1 MDTTFIS
8 LLAFIVITIVYYATT
23 ALGRPELT
31 LDILANNQGELDG
44 YFSSKFKSLAIYLLF
59 IVIAQV
65 IINVIYM
72 VNKCGGATGSNV
84 AVAMVSTIFPWIFL
98 FGIAMATIMMF
109 PGLKSAFTDVV
120 GYFFVANNAKNLLT
134 YILAD
139 VKTENNIQS
148 LAPEEQNKLRLASDA
163 LLKICADKSI
173 LINQMVPENF
183 LQFWQTL
190 EQGNLLKS
198 NIPDLQEKK
207 AELLHLVVQRDNVGE
222 ATWYIMTAILV
233 ISIVSYN
240 LVKRGCKQ
248 DVSSI
253 QANQQ
258 EYLAKQKQIDKANEL
273 TNNQVYTLDPKQA
286 PSQTAIIE
294 QP

>member
-1 MDTTFIS
+1 MDTTLLS
-8 LLAFIVITIVYYATT
+8 LLAFSVITIIYYTT
-23 ALGRPELT
+23 GALGRPNLT
-31 LDILANNQGELDG
+31 LDILSNKQGELDT
-44 YFSSKFKSLAIYLLF
+44 YFSDKVKSLGIYLLF
-59 IVIAQV
+59 IIIIQV
-65 IINVIYM
+65 VINVIYM

-84 AVAMVSTIFPWIFL
+84 AVAMVSTIFPWLFL
-98 FGIAMATIMMF
+98 FGIAMATIIMF

-120 GYFFVANNAKNLLT
+120 GYFFVAKDAKNLLT

-139 VKTENNIQS
+139 VKTENNIQGLS
-148 LAPEEQNKLRLASDA
+148 SEEQNKIRLASDA

-198 NIPDLQEKK
+198 DIPDLDAKK
-207 AELLHLVVQRDNVGE
+207 AELLELVVQRDYVGE
-222 ATWYIMTAILV
+222 ATWYIVTSLLV

-240 LVKRGCKQ
+240 LIKRGCKQ

-258 EYLAKQKQIDKANEL
+258 EYLAKQQQIDKTNEL
-273 TNNQVYTLDPKQA
+273 TNNQVYTLDPKQT

>member
-1 MDTTFIS
+1 MDTS
-8 LLAFIVITIVYYATT
+8 LLSLLIISVITIVYYTT
-23 ALGRPELT
+23 GALGRPNLT
-31 LDILANNQGELDG
+31 LDILANKQGELDT
-44 YFSSKFKSLAIYLLF
+44 YFSDKVKSLAIYLLF
-59 IVIAQV
+59 IVVSQV
-65 IINVIYM
+65 IINIIYM
-72 VNKCGGATGSNV
+72 VNKCGGATGSNI
-84 AVAMVSTIFPWIFL
+84 AVAIVSTIFPWLFL
-98 FGIAMATIMMF
+98 FGIAMATIIMF

-120 GYFFVANNAKNLLT
+120 GYFFVAKDSKNLLT

-139 VKTENNIQS
+139 VKTENNIQGLS
-148 LAPEEQNKLRLASDA
+148 SEEQNKIRLASDA

-198 NIPDLQEKK
+198 DIPDLDAKK
-207 AELLHLVVQRDNVGE
+207 AELLELVVQRDYVGE
-222 ATWYIMTAILV
+222 ATWYIVTSLLV

-240 LVKRGCKQ
+240 LIKRGCKQ

-253 QANQQ
+253 QASQQ
-258 EYLAKQKQIDKANEL
+258 EYLAKQQQIDKANEL
-273 TNNQVYTLDPKQA
+273 TNNQVYTLDPKQT

>member
-1 MDTTFIS
+1 MDTTLLS
-8 LLAFIVITIVYYATT
+8 LLAFSVITIIYYTT
-23 ALGRPELT
+23 GALGRPNLT
-31 LDILANNQGELDG
+31 LDILSNKQGELDT
-44 YFSSKFKSLAIYLLF
+44 YFSDKVKSLGIYLLF
-59 IVIAQV
+59 IIIIQV
-65 IINVIYM
+65 VINVIYM

-84 AVAMVSTIFPWIFL
+84 AVAMVSTIFPWLFL
-98 FGIAMATIMMF
+98 FGIAMATIIMF

-120 GYFFVANNAKNLLT
+120 GYFFVAKDANNLLT

-139 VKTENNIQS
+139 VKTENNIQGLS
-148 LAPEEQNKLRLASDA
+148 SEEQNKIRLASDA

-198 NIPDLQEKK
+198 DIPDLDAKK
-207 AELLHLVVQRDNVGE
+207 AELLELVVQRDYVGE
-222 ATWYIMTAILV
+222 ATWYIVTSLLV

-240 LVKRGCKQ
+240 LIKRGCKQ

-258 EYLAKQKQIDKANEL
+258 EYLAKQQQIDKTNEL
-273 TNNQVYTLDPKQA
+273 TNNQVYTLDPKQT